1 MKKNIQRKKGARI
14 FLQWWQSI
22 LNDLKEESKNICNND
37 NNNIITNINYILLKI
52 ALYPMNC
59 IKSSLEELKY

>member
-1 MKKNIQRKKGARI
+1 MQRKKGART

-22 LNDLKEESKNICNND
+22 PNDLKEEAKNICNND

-52 ALYPMNC
+52 ALYQMNY
-59 IKSSLEELKY
+59 IKPSLEELKY